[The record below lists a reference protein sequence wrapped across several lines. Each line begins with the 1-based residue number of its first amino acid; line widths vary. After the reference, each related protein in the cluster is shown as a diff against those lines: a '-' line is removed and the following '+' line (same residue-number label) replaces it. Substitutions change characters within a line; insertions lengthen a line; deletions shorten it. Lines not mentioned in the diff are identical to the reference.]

1 MNLKKAASVVLAAA
15 MTMSMAGYAGADC
28 VTSNTN
34 TEAATEMV
42 EKVVVA
48 LDSSSFDMSPFGANS
63 IPRMWMCQNVY
74 ASLFC
79 TPYYGAT
86 LEELQPWLAKG
97 YEKVDD
103 LTYKIELYD
112 YITDNK
118 GNSITAEDI
127 VFSYEKMYSNGGET
141 RIGTYLDYIEVVD
154 DYNMIFHLKKYGPG
168 VMEFLVGNYTL
179 NICDKEWFE
188 NATDEEKFNSP
199 ACTGAYQIVDYVAGS
214 SITLE
219 AVENY
224 WQQDENLRC
233 AADVQNVKT
242 IEYKVITETS
252 MRSIALE
259 NGEIDATVIDASE
272 LSRFYDGENAL
283 EGYTAAIN
291 GGTFCSVV
299 FLNMD
304 SGKSPLADD
313 ENLRRAVLYAL
324 DSESVLYGGNYDETT
339 AEVCASL
346 GTSTM
351 AGYDEAWIEDYFNY
365 DPEKAKEYYEASGN
379 KAGDVKIRILS
390 RTSIADGIHAVM
402 IANLEAAGFE
412 VELLSYDQALF
423 NTYKTDSTQ
432 WDIIFDNKGATGNIV
447 TCWDN
452 NFNPAGFANG
462 SVCFTHDDQLT
473 ELLTAA
479 TTTGSEEDINAFHE
493 YLKDLACAKG
503 LFTSKNLMV
512 GQNGILNLDVNAN
525 MMPRVNSFTFASD
538 YQSNAQ

>member
-1 MNLKKAASVVLAAA
+1 MRLKKVTGLVLAAVMFVA
-15 MTMSMAGYAGADC
+15 VAGNVYADS
-28 VTSNTN
+28 VTSNSN
-34 TEAATEMV
+34 TEAAAGQV
-42 EKVVVA
+42 DKVVFA

-74 ASLFC
+74 GSLFC

-86 LEELQPWLAKG
+86 LEELQPWLAKS

-103 LTYKIELYD
+103 LTYKVELYD
-112 YITDNK
+112 YIKDSK
-118 GNSITAEDI
+118 GNDITADDV

-141 RIGTYLDYIEVVD
+141 RIGTYLDNIEVVD
-154 DYNMIFHLKKYGPG
+154 DYHMIFHLKKYGPG
-168 VMEFLVGNYTL
+168 VMEFLLGNYTL
-179 NICDKEWFE
+179 NICDKEWYE
-188 NATDEEKFNSP
+188 SASDEEKYNDP
-199 ACTGAYQIVDYVAGS
+199 ACTGAYQIVDYIAGS
-214 SITLE
+214 GITLE
-219 AVENY
+219 AVEDY
-224 WQQDENLRC
+224 WQTDESLRC
-233 AADVQNVKT
+233 VSEAQNVKT

-272 LSRFYDGENAL
+272 LSRFYDGENAVD
-283 EGYTAAIN
+283 GYSVAIN
-291 GGTFCSVV
+291 GGTFCQTV

-313 ENLRRAVLYAL
+313 ENLRKAALYAL
-324 DSESVLYGGNYDETT
+324 DSESILYGGDYDETT

-351 AGYDEAWIEDYFNY
+351 TGYDESWAEDYFNY
-365 DPEKAKEYYEASGN
+365 DPDKAKEYYEASGH
-379 KAGDVKIRILS
+379 APGEVTIRLLS

-402 IANLEAAGFE
+402 VANLEAAGFS

-432 WDIIFDNKGATGNIV
+432 WDMIYDNKGATGNIV
-447 TCWDN
+447 TGWDN
-452 NFNPAGFANG
+452 NFNPAGFENG
-462 SVCFTHDDQLT
+462 SVCFTHDDTLT
-473 ELLTAA
+473 ELLNTA
-479 TTTGSEEDINAFHE
+479 TTTGSEEDINAFQD
-493 YLKDLACAKG
+493 YLKELACCKG

-512 GQNGILNLDVNAN
+512 GQKGILNLDVNSN

>member
-1 MNLKKAASVVLAAA
+1 MKLKKAAALA
-15 MTMSMAGYAGADC
+15 MTAMMTVSMTSVAYADN

-34 TEAATEMV
+34 TETAGQV
-42 EKVVVA
+42 DKVVFA
-48 LDSSSFDMSPFGANS
+48 LNASSFDMSPFGANS

-86 LEELQPWLAKG
+86 LEELQPWLAKS

-103 LTYKIELYD
+103 LTYKVELFD
-112 YITDNK
+112 YIKDNK
-118 GNSITAEDI
+118 GNDITSEDI
-127 VFSYEKMYSNGGET
+127 VYSYEKMYTLGGES
-141 RIGTYLDYIEVVD
+141 RINTYLDNIEVVD

-168 VMEFLVGNYTL
+168 VLEFLFGNYTL
-179 NICDKEWFE
+179 NICDKDWFE
-188 NATDEEKFNSP
+188 NATDEEKYNDP

-219 AVENY
+219 AIDDYWQKDENY
-224 WQQDENLRC
+224 IPDGAL
-233 AADVQNVKT
+233 QNVKT
-242 IEYKVITETS
+242 IEYKVITENS

-272 LSRFYDGENAL
+272 LPRFYDGENAL
-283 EGYTAAIN
+283 DGYTVDVE
-291 GGTFCSVV
+291 GGTFCNVV

-313 ENLRRAVLYAL
+313 ENLRMAALYAL
-324 DSESVLYGGNYDETT
+324 DSESILYGGDYDETT

-351 AGYDEAWIEDYFNY
+351 AGYEESWAEDYFNY
-365 DPEKAKEYYEASGN
+365 DPDKAREYYQASGH
-379 KAGDVKIRILS
+379 GDGEVKIRILS

-402 IANLEAAGFE
+402 VANLQAAGFD

-423 NTYKTDSTQ
+423 NTYKLDSTQ
-432 WDIIFDNKGATGNIV
+432 WDMILDNKGATGNIV

-452 NFNPAGFANG
+452 NFNPSSYENG
-462 SVCFTHDDQLT
+462 SVCFTHDDKLT
-473 ELLTAA
+473 ELLEAA
-479 TTTGSEEDINAFHE
+479 TTSGTEEDINAFHE
-493 YLKDLACAKG
+493 YLKSLACAKG
-503 LFTSKNLMV
+503 LFTANNLMV
-512 GQNGILNLDVNAN
+512 GQNGILELETNSN
-525 MMPRVNSFTFASD
+525 MMPRVNAFTFASD